1 MGRQHTIYLSDVTWK
16 EMAEIKREDESM
28 SQVIR
33 AAIHTCW
40 ANRGKFD
47 LIVQQT
53 EEIERLRNLIST
65 LVSEAMDE

>member
-40 ANRGKFD
+40 ANRGQFD
-47 LIVQQT
+47 LIVTQT
-53 EEIERLRNLIST
+53 KRIEELEKMLSIMFE
-65 LVSEAMDE
+65 DED